1 MRSILVRILTKI
13 TACKPA
19 CWRMECNLALSR
31 ENRSPKFFLEYIMN
45 MVLASIGTA
54 CIAVAL
60 GQLIPEGMWIWLAAL
75 AYGCCTLT
83 LAFVWND

>member
-1 MRSILVRILTKI
+1 MS
-13 TACKPA
+13 
-19 CWRMECNLALSR
+19 M
-31 ENRSPKFFLEYIMN
+31 F
-45 MVLASIGTA
+45 LASIGTA

>member
-1 MRSILVRILTKI
+1 
-13 TACKPA
+13 
-19 CWRMECNLALSR
+19 MECNVALFSDTC
-31 ENRSPKFFLEYIMN
+31 PTFLEYIMS
-45 MVLASIGTA
+45 MFLASIGTA

>member
-1 MRSILVRILTKI
+1 MLAYGVQSCTFLGIRSD
-13 TACKPA
+13 
-19 CWRMECNLALSR
+19 
-31 ENRSPKFFLEYIMN
+31 FLEYIMN

-60 GQLIPEGMWIWLAAL
+60 GQLIPEGLWIWLAAL
-75 AYGCCTLT
+75 AYWCCTLT

>member
-1 MRSILVRILTKI
+1 MGRIAGFQPDVHSQRCVHWSA
-13 TACKPA
+13 TALLGGTVPPSF
-19 CWRMECNLALSR
+19 L
-31 ENRSPKFFLEYIMN
+31 LEYIMS
-45 MVLASIGTA
+45 MFLASIGTA

>member
-1 MRSILVRILTKI
+1 
-13 TACKPA
+13 
-19 CWRMECNLALSR
+19 MECDLALFS
-31 ENRSPKFFLEYIMN
+31 ELVPTFWSTSMN

-60 GQLIPEGMWIWLAAL
+60 GQLIPEGMWLWLAAL

>member
-1 MRSILVRILTKI
+1 MCPLTQ
-13 TACKPA
+13 
-19 CWRMECNLALSR
+19 R
-31 ENRSPKFFLEYIMN
+31 FLEYIMN